1 MNGLQLVD
9 RFVKDAFSP
18 LAEGLKSDFLNNFD
32 LLRDQ
37 YSIYEKEG
45 KYVVEVAIPGLS
57 SEEVK
62 INVDK
67 EHRLLKISAKK
78 VEEEKE
84 ENEGEVIWH
93 HKGNMNRSFSLYLP
107 KNVILESVN
116 ADSADGQVRVSF
128 DLQDPQE
135 LEKERMIEVPILSNK
150 A

>member
-9 RFVKDAFSP
+9 RFVKDTFSP
-18 LAEGLKSDFLNNFD
+18 LAEGLKSDFLSNFD

-37 YSIYEKEG
+37 YSIYEKDG
-45 KYVVEVAIPGLS
+45 KYVVEVAVPGLS
-57 SEEVK
+57 GQEIKV
-62 INVDK
+62 NVDK

-84 ENEGEVIWH
+84 ENEGEIIWH
-93 HKGNMNRSFSLYLP
+93 HKGKMDRSFSLYLP

-116 ADSADGQVRVSF
+116 AESRDGQVRVTF
-128 DLQDPQE
+128 DLVDPAE
-135 LEKERMIEVPILSNK
+135 AEKERMIEVPIAHNK